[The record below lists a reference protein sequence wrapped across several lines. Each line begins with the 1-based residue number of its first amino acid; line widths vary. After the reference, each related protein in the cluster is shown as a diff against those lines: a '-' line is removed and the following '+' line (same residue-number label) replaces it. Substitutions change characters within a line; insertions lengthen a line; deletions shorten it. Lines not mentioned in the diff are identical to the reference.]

1 MARSRIRGRR
11 GAGPGVIEEL
21 SIRDLGVIGEA
32 RLPLGP
38 GFTAVTGET
47 GAGKTMVV
55 TALALLLGERADAG
69 AIRAGSPQAGVEGRW
84 LVSDSGAVAERVREA
99 GGELDPAGDGRA
111 ELILA
116 RTVSA
121 EGRSRGVVGGRSTP
135 VGVLA
140 ELGEQLVVVHGQS
153 DQLRLRSAA
162 AQRDALDA
170 SAGPAHAAV
179 LADYARAYD
188 LWRSLAAEF
197 EVLTLDRDARARE
210 AAQLRLDLEQYLE
223 LAPRPGEDDEL
234 ASRAERLGNLEDL
247 RQAASLAQEAV
258 SAQSGEDHPDAVSL
272 VEEARRALARVVDHD
287 PALAPARDGLDAV
300 SFQLA
305 EVSGE
310 LSRYLGSLDVD
321 GARELELVQERRAA
335 LASFARQHGG
345 VLDDAIATLEQAGL
359 RLVELD
365 GDDDRIQG
373 LEAELAAALQRL
385 EQLAA
390 QLTAGRQAAAASLAE
405 RVSEE
410 LAALA
415 MPDAGLV
422 VEVEEAELA
431 PHGRD
436 RVAFLLRPHPGA
448 EPRALAKGA
457 SGGELSR
464 VMLALEVVLAAGG
477 AVPTFVFDEV
487 DAGVGGAAAIEIG
500 RRLARLAESAQVI
513 VVTHLAQVAAFA
525 GNHLVVE
532 KDSDG
537 RVTASSVRRVD
548 DAARV
553 AEMARLL
560 SGLPDSATGLEHARE
575 LLELARTASA
585 R

>member
-1 MARSRIRGRR
+1 M
-11 GAGPGVIEEL
+11 IEEL

-69 AIRAGSPQAGVEGRW
+69 AIRAGSTQAGVEGRW
-84 LVSDSGAVAERVREA
+84 LVAETGAVAERVREA
-99 GGELDPAGDGRA
+99 GGELDPLGDGRA

-140 ELGEQLVVVHGQS
+140 ELGAHLVVVHGQS

-179 LADYARAYD
+179 VRDYAHAYEV
-188 LWRSLAAEF
+188 WRSLAAELD
-197 EVLTLDRDARARE
+197 VLSLDRDARARE
-210 AAQLRLDLEQYLE
+210 AEQLRLDLAEFAE
-223 LAPRPGEDDEL
+223 LAPQAGEEDEL
-234 ASRAERLGNLEDL
+234 AARAERLGNIEDL
-247 RQAASLAQEAV
+247 RQAAALAQEAI
-258 SAQSGEDHPDAVSL
+258 SAQSGDDHPDAVSL
-272 VEEARRALARVVDHD
+272 VEEARRALARVAEHD
-287 PALAPARDGLDAV
+287 AALAPAREALDAI

-310 LSRYLGSLDVD
+310 LSHYLGGLDVD
-321 GARELELVQERRAA
+321 GALELEAVQERRAA
-335 LASFARQHGG
+335 LAAFSRKHGAP
-345 VLDDAIATLEQAGL
+345 LDEVIERLEQAGL

-365 GDDDRIQG
+365 GDDDRIRH
-373 LEAELAAALQRL
+373 LEAEVEQALARLEELAAR
-385 EQLAA
+385 
-390 QLTAGRQAAAASLAE
+390 LTAGRRSAADALAE
-405 RVSEE
+405 RVSSE

-415 MPDAGLV
+415 MPDARLV
-422 VEVEEAELA
+422 VEVESSELG

-436 RVAFLLRPHPGA
+436 RVAFLLQPHAGA
-448 EPRALAKGA
+448 EPRPLAKGA

-477 AVPTFVFDEV
+477 EVPTFVFDEV

-500 RRLARLAESAQVI
+500 RRLARLAETAQVI

-532 KDSDG
+532 KDRDG
-537 RVTASSVRRVD
+537 HVTASSVRRVD
-548 DAARV
+548 DDARV

-560 SGLPDSATGLEHARE
+560 SGLPDSSSGLEHARE
-575 LLELARTASA
+575 LLELARA
-585 R
+585 

>member
-1 MARSRIRGRR
+1 M
-11 GAGPGVIEEL
+11 IEEL

-69 AIRAGSPQAGVEGRW
+69 AIRAGSAQAGVEGRW
-84 LVSDSGAVAERVREA
+84 LVAETGAVAERVREA
-99 GGELDPAGDGRA
+99 GGELDPLGDGRA

-140 ELGEQLVVVHGQS
+140 ELGAHLVVVHGQS

-179 LADYARAYD
+179 VRDYAHAYEV
-188 LWRSLAAEF
+188 WRSLAAELD
-197 EVLTLDRDARARE
+197 VLSLDRDARVRE
-210 AAQLRLDLEQYLE
+210 AEQLRLDLAEFAE
-223 LAPRPGEDDEL
+223 LAPQAGEEDEL
-234 ASRAERLGNLEDL
+234 AARAERLGNIEDL
-247 RQAASLAQEAV
+247 RQAATLAQEAI
-258 SAQSGEDHPDAVSL
+258 SAQSGDDHPDAVSL
-272 VEEARRALARVVDHD
+272 VEEARRALARVAEHD
-287 PALAPARDGLDAV
+287 AALAPAREALDAI

-310 LSRYLGSLDVD
+310 LSHYLGGLDVD
-321 GARELELVQERRAA
+321 GALELEAVQERRAA
-335 LASFARQHGG
+335 LAAFSRKHGAP
-345 VLDDAIATLEQAGL
+345 LDEVIERLEQAGL

-365 GDDDRIQG
+365 GDDDRIRH
-373 LEAELAAALQRL
+373 LETEVEQALARLEELAAR
-385 EQLAA
+385 
-390 QLTAGRQAAAASLAE
+390 LTAGRRSAADALAE
-405 RVSEE
+405 RVSSE

-415 MPDAGLV
+415 MPDARLV
-422 VEVEEAELA
+422 VEVESSELG

-436 RVAFLLRPHPGA
+436 RVAFLLQPHAGA
-448 EPRALAKGA
+448 EPRPLAKGA

-477 AVPTFVFDEV
+477 EVPTFVFDEV

-500 RRLARLAESAQVI
+500 RRLARLAETAQVI

-532 KDSDG
+532 KDRDG
-537 RVTASSVRRVD
+537 HVTASSVRRVD
-548 DAARV
+548 DDARV

-560 SGLPDSATGLEHARE
+560 SGLPDSSSGLEHARE
-575 LLELARTASA
+575 LLELARG
-585 R
+585 

>member
-1 MARSRIRGRR
+1 M
-11 GAGPGVIEEL
+11 IEEL

-69 AIRAGSPQAGVEGRW
+69 AIRAGSAQAGVEGRW
-84 LVSDSGAVAERVREA
+84 LVAETGAVAERVREA
-99 GGELDPAGDGRA
+99 GGELDPLGDGRA

-140 ELGEQLVVVHGQS
+140 ELGAHLVVVHGQS

-179 LADYARAYD
+179 VRDYAHAYEV
-188 LWRSLAAEF
+188 WRSLAAELD
-197 EVLTLDRDARARE
+197 VLSLDRDARARE
-210 AAQLRLDLEQYLE
+210 AEQLRLDLAEFAE
-223 LAPRPGEDDEL
+223 LAPQAGEEDEL
-234 ASRAERLGNLEDL
+234 AARAERLGNIEDL
-247 RQAASLAQEAV
+247 RQAATLAQEAI
-258 SAQSGEDHPDAVSL
+258 SAQSGDDHPDAVSL
-272 VEEARRALARVVDHD
+272 VEEARRALARVAEHD
-287 PALAPARDGLDAV
+287 AALAPAREALDAI

-310 LSRYLGSLDVD
+310 LSHYLGGLDVD
-321 GARELELVQERRAA
+321 GALELEAVQERRAA
-335 LASFARQHGG
+335 LAAFSRKHGAP
-345 VLDDAIATLEQAGL
+345 LDEVIERLEQAGL

-365 GDDDRIQG
+365 GDDDRIRH
-373 LEAELAAALQRL
+373 LETEVEQALARLEELAAR
-385 EQLAA
+385 
-390 QLTAGRQAAAASLAE
+390 LTAGRRSAADALAE
-405 RVSEE
+405 RVSSE

-415 MPDAGLV
+415 MPDARLV
-422 VEVEEAELA
+422 VEVESSELG

-436 RVAFLLRPHPGA
+436 RVAFLLQPHAGA
-448 EPRALAKGA
+448 EPRPLAKGA

-477 AVPTFVFDEV
+477 EVPTFVFDEV

-500 RRLARLAESAQVI
+500 RRLARLAETAQVI

-532 KDSDG
+532 KDRDG
-537 RVTASSVRRVD
+537 HVTASSVRRVD
-548 DAARV
+548 DDARV

-560 SGLPDSATGLEHARE
+560 SGLPDSSSGLEHARE
-575 LLELARTASA
+575 LLELARA
-585 R
+585 

>member
-1 MARSRIRGRR
+1 M
-11 GAGPGVIEEL
+11 IEEL

-38 GFTAVTGET
+38 GFTAITGET

-69 AIRAGSPQAGVEGRW
+69 AIRAGRPQAGVEGRW
-84 LVSDSGAVAERVREA
+84 LVPESGAVAERVREA
-99 GGELDPAGDGRA
+99 GGELDPAGQGRA

-140 ELGEQLVVVHGQS
+140 ELGERLVVVHGQS
-153 DQLRLRSAA
+153 EQLRLRSAT

-170 SAGPAHAAV
+170 SAGAGHAAL
-179 LADYARAYD
+179 LAEYAEAYRR
-188 LWRSLAAEF
+188 WHSLAAEL
-197 EVLTLDRDARARE
+197 EVLSLDRDARARE
-210 AAQLRLDLEQYLE
+210 AESLRVDLAEYAE

-234 ASRAERLGNLEDL
+234 AARAERLGNLEEL
-247 RQAASLAQEAV
+247 RLAATLAQEAV
-258 SAQSGEDHPDAVSL
+258 SIQSGEDRPDAVSL
-272 VEEARRALARVVDHD
+272 VEEARRALSRVVGHD
-287 PALAPARDGLDAV
+287 PALVPARDGLDAV

-310 LSRYLGSLDVD
+310 LSRYLGGLDVD
-321 GARELELVQERRAA
+321 GAREFETVQERRAA
-335 LASFARQHGG
+335 LAAFSRKHGG
-345 VLDDAIATLEQAGL
+345 GLDEVVERLERAGL

-365 GDDDRIQG
+365 GDDDRVRH
-373 LEAELAAALQRL
+373 LEAEVADEREHLEALAARITAARRAAAAAL
-385 EQLAA
+385 AD
-390 QLTAGRQAAAASLAE
+390 
-405 RVSEE
+405 RVTGE

-415 MPDAGLV
+415 MPDARLV
-422 VEVEEAELA
+422 VEVEPAELA
-431 PHGRD
+431 AQGRD
-436 RVAFLLRPHPGA
+436 RVAFLLRPHAGA
-448 EPRALAKGA
+448 EPRPLAKGA

-477 AVPTFVFDEV
+477 EVPTFVFDEV

-500 RRLARLAESAQVI
+500 RRLARLAETAQVI
-513 VVTHLAQVAAFA
+513 AVTHLAQLAAFA
-525 GNHLVVE
+525 GNHLVVQ
-532 KDSDG
+532 KDGDG
-537 RVTASSVRRVD
+537 QVTASSVRRVD
-548 DAARV
+548 AEERI

-560 SGLPDSATGLEHARE
+560 SGLPDSENALAHARE
-575 LLELARTASA
+575 LLELAAA
-585 R
+585 PLVE

>member
-1 MARSRIRGRR
+1 M
-11 GAGPGVIEEL
+11 IEEL

-69 AIRAGSPQAGVEGRW
+69 AIRAGSTQAGVEGRW
-84 LVSDSGAVAERVREA
+84 LVAETGAVAERVREA
-99 GGELDPAGDGRA
+99 GGELDPLGDGRA

-140 ELGEQLVVVHGQS
+140 ELGAHLVVVHGQS

-170 SAGPAHAAV
+170 SAGPAHAALV
-179 LADYARAYD
+179 RDYAHAYEV
-188 LWRSLAAEF
+188 WRSLAAELD
-197 EVLTLDRDARARE
+197 VLSLDRDARARE
-210 AAQLRLDLEQYLE
+210 AEQLRLDLAEFAE
-223 LAPRPGEDDEL
+223 LAPQAGEEDEL
-234 ASRAERLGNLEDL
+234 AARAERLGNIEDL
-247 RQAASLAQEAV
+247 RQAATLAQEAI
-258 SAQSGEDHPDAVSL
+258 SAQSGDDHPDAVSL
-272 VEEARRALARVVDHD
+272 VEEARRALARVAEHD
-287 PALAPARDGLDAV
+287 AALAPAREALDAI

-310 LSRYLGSLDVD
+310 LSHYLGGLDVD
-321 GARELELVQERRAA
+321 GALELEAVQERRAA
-335 LASFARQHGG
+335 LAAFSRKHGAP
-345 VLDDAIATLEQAGL
+345 LDEVIERLEQAGL

-365 GDDDRIQG
+365 GDDDRIRH
-373 LEAELAAALQRL
+373 LETEVEQALARLEELAAR
-385 EQLAA
+385 
-390 QLTAGRQAAAASLAE
+390 LTAGRRSAADALAE
-405 RVSEE
+405 RVSSE

-415 MPDAGLV
+415 MPDARLV
-422 VEVEEAELA
+422 VEVESSELG

-436 RVAFLLRPHPGA
+436 RVAFLLQPHAGA
-448 EPRALAKGA
+448 EPRPLAKGA

-477 AVPTFVFDEV
+477 EVPTFVFDEV

-500 RRLARLAESAQVI
+500 RRLARLAETAQVI

-532 KDSDG
+532 KDRDG
-537 RVTASSVRRVD
+537 HVTASSVRRVD
-548 DAARV
+548 DDARV

-560 SGLPDSATGLEHARE
+560 SGLPDSSSGLEHARE
-575 LLELARTASA
+575 LLELARG
-585 R
+585 